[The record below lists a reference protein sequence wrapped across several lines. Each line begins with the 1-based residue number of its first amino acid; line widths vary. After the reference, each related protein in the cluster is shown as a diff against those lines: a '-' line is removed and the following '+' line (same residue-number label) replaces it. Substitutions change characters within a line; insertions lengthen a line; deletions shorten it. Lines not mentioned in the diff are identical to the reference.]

1 VTWSPTLGHPI
12 ALALL
17 ANGPRRM
24 GETMIAAS
32 PLSGDFVQVQ
42 VRSPYFFDPE
52 GARQNG

>member
-1 VTWSPTLGHPI
+1 
-12 ALALL
+12 
-17 ANGPRRM
+17 M

-42 VRSPYFFDPE
+42 VRSPHFFDPE

>member
-17 ANGPRRM
+17 ASGSRRM
-24 GETMIAAS
+24 GETIVAAS
-32 PLSGDFVQVQ
+32 PLSGDAVPVK
-42 VRSPYFFDPE
+42 VVSPYFFDPQ